1 MQGEYKKVGK
11 QAFQALRQLAKQLQ
25 HMKIARTRNDIKRY
39 ETPQI
44 GLEIKN
50 PTKNKKKLPEE
61 RHKNQMEKKPQFWQ
75 INTRT
80 AERETAP
87 HFR

>member
-44 GLEIKN
+44 G
-50 PTKNKKKLPEE
+50 
-61 RHKNQMEKKPQFWQ
+61 
-75 INTRT
+75 
-80 AERETAP
+80 
-87 HFR
+87 